1 MMNRQSRLWAALLL
15 GAIVLSGWTAYK
27 GTTRA
32 AFDTFTDTETMLR
45 AADSL
50 FTTPYTVVLQ
60 HSGPY
65 RTFDSDASFARL
77 GDVAARELGLA
88 ASQPVHD
95 TNGHRIY
102 SASGAPPSAGGGRL
116 ELALSGWSDGT
127 TNVTVRWL
135 APAGAEKDRLLSWA
149 RDAAARLDNIGVQ
162 AKWMVTLRGNVGLLT
177 PDAVK
182 SLREKIGSVYKAVA
196 IESYADSGSE
206 IVSYSSTL
214 LEPGVRSGGGKVNL
228 QAALHRDSIY
238 GTYRLTIATPLIP
251 SEL

>member
-1 MMNRQSRLWAALLL
+1 MMNRQSRLWGALLL
-15 GAIVLSGWTAYK
+15 GAVLLSGWIAYK

-32 AFDTFTDTETMLR
+32 VFDTFSDTETMLR

-50 FTTPYTVVLQ
+50 FTAPYTVVLQ

-65 RTFDSDASFARL
+65 RTFDSDASFALL
-77 GDVAARELGLA
+77 GDVAAREFGLA
-88 ASQPVHD
+88 ASKPVHD

-102 SASGAPPSAGGGRL
+102 SASGTPPSAGGGRL
-116 ELALSGWSDGT
+116 ELALSGWPDGT

-135 APAGAEKDRLLSWA
+135 APAGAEKDMLLSWA
-149 RDAAARLDNIGVQ
+149 RDAAAGLGNIGVQ
-162 AKWMVTLRGNVGLLT
+162 AKWMVTLRGSVGSLT
-177 PDAVK
+177 PEAVK
-182 SLREKIGSVYKAVA
+182 TLKEKIRTVYKAVP
-196 IESYADSGSE
+196 IESYTDSGSE

-251 SEL
+251 SEP